1 MVYNWLSIFRFP
13 LKMVI
18 FCQRITNFQL
28 HQWTFWPNV
37 DIRSCHGLN
46 IAHWDFIQRFLTLA
60 FGDIRKRSLLNQ
72 VHQLAIKNVNFFH
85 KISKSKQKSAIYLP
99 FLLTVNLF
107 FINCPFFYLLKS
119 QFWETDQVLI
129 VNHFLKKLPSK
140 ILDRILSMQL
150 WPSFFSPLILCCRH
164 SDGVCKFL
172 QLVVYSTSSKN
183 FYLCA
188 SISLSRLDYVIVCWE
203 LRL

>member
-1 MVYNWLSIFRFP
+1 MSAKAIVYNWLSIFRFP

-72 VHQLAIKNVNFFH
+72 VHQLAINNVNFFY
-85 KISKSKQKSAIYLP
+85 KIRKSKQKKCHLP
-99 FLLTVNLF
+99 SI
-107 FINCPFFYLLKS
+107 FINGQSIL
-119 QFWETDQVLI
+119 
-129 VNHFLKKLPSK
+129 HKL
-140 ILDRILSMQL
+140 
-150 WPSFFSPLILCCRH
+150 SFFLFTEVTILRNRPGFN
-164 SDGVCKFL
+164 S
-172 QLVVYSTSSKN
+172 
-183 FYLCA
+183 
-188 SISLSRLDYVIVCWE
+188 
-203 LRL
+203 

>member
-37 DIRSCHGLN
+37 DIRSYHGLN

-72 VHQLAIKNVNFFH
+72 VHQLAINNVNFFH
-85 KISKSKQKSAIYLP
+85 KIRKSKQKKCHLP
-99 FLLTVNLF
+99 SI
-107 FINCPFFYLLKS
+107 FINGQSILHKLSFFYLLKS

-129 VNHFLKKLPSK
+129 VNHFLKKPPSK

-172 QLVVYSTSSKN
+172 LLVVYSKKGILPWLKLAQVLSSFSKLILKT
-183 FYLCA
+183 LC
-188 SISLSRLDYVIVCWE
+188 
-203 LRL
+203 